1 MSLEYSE
8 DLAGQRDNKIPV
20 RAEDLQKE
28 TLKAG
33 TEVTVY
39 AEQVAQDETLWFGAG
54 SDTRRFAEAFI
65 FADLVATGD
74 GAAASAGDPIDGDL
88 VAAIT
93 DSRQKRVLA
102 STTIDSIG
110 ELRDA
115 VDDPRTERPTLG
127 ALAPFA
133 NPGRHIEW
141 RIDAAD
147 ASDGYEIDPAESS
160 ARLYYSQKS

>member
-65 FADLVATGD
+65 FA
-74 GAAASAGDPIDGDL
+74 DL